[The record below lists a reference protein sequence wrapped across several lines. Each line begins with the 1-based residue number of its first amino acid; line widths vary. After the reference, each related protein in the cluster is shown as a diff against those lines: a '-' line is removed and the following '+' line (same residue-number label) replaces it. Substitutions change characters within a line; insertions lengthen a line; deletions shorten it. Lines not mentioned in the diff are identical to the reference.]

1 MDKDKKIKFTYRILI
16 IASLVLIGMI
26 FLPGRT
32 KQKDSEK
39 KLFKAQLIRVVDG
52 DTLLVNFEDREVYVR
67 LIGIDAPESV
77 NPDETKNTPEGI
89 EASKWLKDYLKD
101 INEIQLEF
109 DIERTDK
116 YDRILA
122 YVYVDEKMLNK
133 TILENGYAK
142 KMTIEPNTKY
152 VNVIK

>member
-1 MDKDKKIKFTYRILI
+1 MDKDKKIKLTYRILI

-26 FLPGRT
+26 FLPGKT
-32 KQKDSEK
+32 KQKESEK
-39 KLFKAQLIRVVDG
+39 KLYNAQLIRVVDG

-101 INEIQLEF
+101 IKEIQLEF
-109 DIERTDK
+109 DVERTDK
-116 YDRILA
+116 YDRVLA
-122 YVYVDEKMLNK
+122 YVYIDEKMLNK

-142 KMTIEPNTKY
+142 KMTVEPNTKY
-152 VNVIK
+152 VDVLK